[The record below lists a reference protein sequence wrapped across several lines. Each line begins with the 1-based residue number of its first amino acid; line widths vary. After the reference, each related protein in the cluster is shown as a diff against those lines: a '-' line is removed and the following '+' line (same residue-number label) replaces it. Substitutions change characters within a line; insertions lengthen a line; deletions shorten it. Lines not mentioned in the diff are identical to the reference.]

1 MKRSEAQA
9 ILDEHKYKPGRD
21 GTAKLPPD
29 VRRLIKLALNAIK
42 GDDIRKGQLIRLAM
56 RAVIPAVIKTA
67 KKAKTKTKAKKTK
80 EEAT

>member
-9 ILDEHKYKPGRD
+9 VLDDHKYQPGRD
-21 GTAKLPPD
+21 GTARLPRD

-42 GDDIRKGQLIRLAM
+42 GDDIRRGRLIRLAM

-67 KKAKTKTKAKKTK
+67 TKATKAKAKAK
-80 EEAT
+80 EATKP